1 MTSLVTCLLQ
11 KPNQNKTGLSS
22 DIRDTKPKTFAT
34 LSHNPEGSQ
43 FCQSGRVLFLPIRRG
58 PVFTNP
64 EGSCFYQSGG
74 VLFLPI
80 RMGPNF
86 ANPEGSYF
94 CQSGGVQFCQSGG
107 VLFLSIR
114 RGIVLSR
121 LKKTTEKK
129 VVKGVRL
136 LGDRLGTS
144 DCTGILPFTK
154 KPSQNKTHWCGLKS
168 KTFLRKVIALR
179 ILVGLARAVRR
190 QIGNTGIGGCN
201 RRPLEKITAFKFCLF
216 GAAPS
221 RDSSFFRNKF
231 DYCIATD

>member
-1 MTSLVTCLLQ
+1 M
-11 KPNQNKTGLSS
+11 
-22 DIRDTKPKTFAT
+22 
-34 LSHNPEGSQ
+34 
-43 FCQSGRVLFLPIRRG
+43 PIRKG
-58 PVFTNP
+58 LIFANP

-80 RMGPNF
+80 RTGPIF
-86 ANPEGSYF
+86 ANPDGS
-94 CQSGGVQFCQSGG
+94 QFCQSGR

-154 KPSQNKTHWCGLKS
+154 NQAKTKL
-168 KTFLRKVIALR
+168 
-179 ILVGLARAVRR
+179 
-190 QIGNTGIGGCN
+190 IGV
-201 RRPLEKITAFKFCLF
+201 
-216 GAAPS
+216 
-221 RDSSFFRNKF
+221 D
-231 DYCIATD
+231 